1 MGAFLGVLVGDTLK
15 GKGPREARS
24 PRLSPPPL
32 RAISREP
39 PRVDAMSFGAL
50 TGGGGRG
57 EGSKERGGL
66 IDGETNQ

>member
-1 MGAFLGVLVGDTLK
+1 MFLGAFLGVLVGDTLK

-50 TGGGGRG
+50 TGGRAGGGQQR
-57 EGSKERGGL
+57 EGRF
-66 IDGETNQ
+66 D